1 MGVVYQARD
10 LERGGT
16 VALKTLVRVD
26 ATAIYRFKNEF
37 RTLADLAH
45 PNVVQLYELVN
56 EGRQWFFTMELVDGV
71 TFTRYVLGDPA
82 LISAHSDH
90 GLSALGRSTG
100 LGSEATT
107 NVGLPT

>member
-16 VALKTLVRVD
+16 IALKTLVRAD
-26 ATAIYRFKNEF
+26 AAAIYRFKNEF

-71 TFTRYVLGDPA
+71 PFTRYVLGDPA
-82 LISAHSDH
+82 LISAHSDDPLN
-90 GLSALGRSTG
+90 LSGRSV
-100 LGSEATT
+100 GSSSDATT
-107 NVGLPT
+107 D